1 MNVDEILASVKYTN
15 IESEQQI
22 AETTYNGK
30 TPLVFIKEGVK
41 INQELCKTQILQQKL
56 VPWTV
61 QQFGN
66 QGFTF

>member
-1 MNVDEILASVKYTN
+1 VGG
-15 IESEQQI
+15 
-22 AETTYNGK
+22 TYNGK
-30 TPLVFIKEGVK
+30 NPLVFIKEGVK

-61 QQFGN
+61 QHFGN